1 MDFYSLSVGRGIV
14 EVDLTLKLAKSAFFK
29 NKKSPNILYKVNPF
43 PSSWTISN
51 VTLSLSPSLKF
62 YTVISAHFWIPDV
75 PFLTIIMESQ
85 NTL

>member
-43 PSSWTISN
+43 PSS
-51 VTLSLSPSLKF
+51 
-62 YTVISAHFWIPDV
+62 
-75 PFLTIIMESQ
+75 
-85 NTL
+85 